1 MQNKKIIAF
10 VLAVAIVAAAIV
22 GYEFFVVNSLS
33 GYTKV
38 SLTPAQTYSIKF
50 GNTVPYNITFLLN
63 AFPEPNVGVSVAQ
76 DTTIQVPADN
86 SIKYFDTIQGARYS
100 FSGLQ
105 MVVGS
110 ASFTQLILYV
120 ESTVSNSEPIISS
133 RPYSGTH

>member
-1 MQNKKIIAF
+1 MQNKKIITV
-10 VLAVAIVAAAIV
+10 VLVAAIVVAAIV
-22 GYEFFVVNSLS
+22 GYEFFIVNSLS

-50 GNTVPYNITFLLN
+50 GNTAPYNITFLPN
-63 AFPEPNVGVSVAQ
+63 AFPEPGVRITVAQ
-76 DTTIQVPADN
+76 DTTIQVIADN
-86 SIKYFDTIQGARYS
+86 SIKYFDTIQGAKYS

-120 ESTVSNSEPIISS
+120 KSTVSNSEPMISS
-133 RPYSGTH
+133 MPYSGTH